1 MFNFHVLNEAVPC
14 VMQRAVFFGSDRK
27 PVILWSR
34 AYDSRLTQK
43 RTLTPDTPDT

>member
-14 VMQRAVFFGSDRK
+14 VSSGPFFSAQTEK
-27 PVILWSR
+27 PAILWSR

-43 RTLTPDTPDT
+43 RTLTPDTHDT